1 MEEFPSLSVPMATPT
16 FSYAL
21 SSTTKYHVLLDQTRV
36 MGERDR
42 WTNVKRALFRFIDLV
57 PIGSQLNI
65 ITFGLA
71 ANEVLPTTTVTENNR
86 DGVFGRIPRRILDDQ
101 EACVICAFQ
110 KILPGVGSN
119 EVVLLITGSDRRM
132 ADHDSVL
139 TDVEEKNLPVY
150 VVSYPA
156 TVDPSYMDIA
166 RFGGTFAVVENNSA
180 LHPLTHL
187 QEILANVISETESET
202 VEKLHE
208 THYNSLGF
216 AGTFTFEKERRTDLI
231 ITLNVPDEEKVEFFE
246 VKDPSGKKQIF
257 SKFKDGMVYFKFPG
271 RLPSGIWSYHAKLYP
286 DVAFPQTKMTVD
298 VITKSED
305 SNGIF
310 VEVFTDVDNTI
321 ADVAQRPVLIFA
333 KVHKNNLP
341 VLNASA
347 TVWVY
352 MPGTPE
358 ENPVYELMLH
368 DNGLGYLACLSLDS

>member
-1 MEEFPSLSVPMATPT
+1 MLSLAGGGNVVGRSVVSASATAATAVAPVSRQQSSGGGNSASSANSRNDSHDVSRRAVEEFPSLSVPMATPT

-156 TVDPSYMDIA
+156 TVDPSNM
-166 RFGGTFAVVENNSA
+166 V
-180 LHPLTHL
+180 
-187 QEILANVISETESET
+187 IL
-202 VEKLHE
+202 
-208 THYNSLGF
+208 
-216 AGTFTFEKERRTDLI
+216 
-231 ITLNVPDEEKVEFFE
+231 
-246 VKDPSGKKQIF
+246 
-257 SKFKDGMVYFKFPG
+257 
-271 RLPSGIWSYHAKLYP
+271 
-286 DVAFPQTKMTVD
+286 VD
-298 VITKSED
+298 
-305 SNGIF
+305 
-310 VEVFTDVDNTI
+310 
-321 ADVAQRPVLIFA
+321 
-333 KVHKNNLP
+333 
-341 VLNASA
+341 
-347 TVWVY
+347 
-352 MPGTPE
+352 M
-358 ENPVYELMLH
+358 
-368 DNGLGYLACLSLDS
+368 